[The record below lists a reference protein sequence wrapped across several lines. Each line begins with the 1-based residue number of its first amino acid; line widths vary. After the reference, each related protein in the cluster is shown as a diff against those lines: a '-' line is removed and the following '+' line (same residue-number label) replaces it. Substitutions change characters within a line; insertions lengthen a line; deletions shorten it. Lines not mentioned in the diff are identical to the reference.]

1 VTDVAPA
8 AVDDETLRFLLS
20 QEMGAVAVADRVE
33 PATPA
38 QALEARLVEAMLDC
52 IARWGLAKTTADDI
66 ARAAGVSRAT
76 LYRAFPGGKDVA
88 FDALLRHETG
98 RFFRTVS
105 QSLESTTS
113 VEDLVVTGIVGA
125 ARFLSGHEA
134 LAYVLAHEPERVLP
148 AFTFD
153 RLERTLAVATAFTAP
168 HLRRFIGDDA
178 TVADRAEWL
187 VRILLSYA
195 MNPTPALDLTDE
207 VGVRRFT
214 TTYLLPAL
222 VPGTAAPTT
231 ASKER

>member
-1 VTDVAPA
+1 MG
-8 AVDDETLRFLLS
+8 TL
-20 QEMGAVAVADRVE
+20 AVADRVG

-38 QALEARLVEAMLDC
+38 AALEERLVEAMLDC
-52 IARWGLAKTTADDI
+52 ISRWGLAKTTADDI

-88 FDALLRHETG
+88 FDALLRHEAA
-98 RFFRTVS
+98 RFFSAVS
-105 QSLESTTS
+105 GPLEEARSI
-113 VEDLVVTGIVGA
+113 EELVVTGIVEA
-125 ARFLSGHEA
+125 ARFLSSHEA

-153 RLERTLAVATAFTAP
+153 RLERTLAIATAFTAP
-168 HLRRFIGDDA
+168 QLARFIADEA
-178 TVADRAEWL
+178 TAADRAEWL

-195 MNPTPALDLTDE
+195 MNPTPALDLTDDAS
-207 VGVRRFT
+207 VRRFT

-222 VPGTAAPTT
+222 TPSAVTPNT

>member
-1 VTDVAPA
+1 MTEVAPA
-8 AVDDETLRFLLS
+8 PVDGETVGFLLS
-20 QEMGAVAVADRVE
+20 QAMGAVAVADRVG

-38 QALEARLVEAMLDC
+38 AVLEERLVEAMLHC

-66 ARAAGVSRAT
+66 ARTAGVSRAT

-98 RFFRTVS
+98 RFFRAVS
-105 QSLESTTS
+105 GPLAAADS
-113 VEDLVVTGIVGA
+113 VEELVVTGIVGA

-134 LAYVLAHEPERVLP
+134 LGYVLAHEPERVLP

-153 RLERTLAVATAFTAP
+153 RLERTLAVATAFAAP
-168 HLRRFIGDDA
+168 HLRRFIADEA
-178 TVADRAEWL
+178 TASDRAEWL

-195 MNPTPALDLTDE
+195 MNPTPTLDLTDE
-207 VGVRRFT
+207 ASVRRFT

-222 VPGTAAPTT
+222 TSSADASTP